1 MSRRSKRAQG
11 GQAIAETALVLP
23 VLILLLLGLFDFGRA
38 VYAYN
43 TVSNAARDGARV
55 AIVNQ
60 QTDPNGVPL
69 AAIEA
74 ANQATALDL
83 DPADPNEVRVRYLTP
98 DLAAACPASWPSWQG
113 CVAEVRVQ
121 YEWRAITPV
130 VGTILGPIVL
140 SSTTRMTIERSN
152 R

>member
-1 MSRRSKRAQG
+1 MSPTRRWER
-11 GQAIAETALVLP
+11 GQALVETALVLP
-23 VLILLLLGLFDFGRA
+23 VIILVLLGLFDFGRA

-43 TVSNAARDGARV
+43 AVSNAARDGARV

-60 QTDPNGVPL
+60 QTDANGVPL

-74 ANQATALDL
+74 ANQATALGL
-83 DPADPNEVRVRYLTP
+83 DPANPNQVRVRYLTP
-98 DLAAACPASWPSWQG
+98 DLTTTCPTTWPSWQG

-121 YEWRAITPV
+121 YEWRAITPI
-130 VGTILGPIVL
+130 VGSILGPITL
-140 SSTTRMTIERSN
+140 ASTTRMTIERSN